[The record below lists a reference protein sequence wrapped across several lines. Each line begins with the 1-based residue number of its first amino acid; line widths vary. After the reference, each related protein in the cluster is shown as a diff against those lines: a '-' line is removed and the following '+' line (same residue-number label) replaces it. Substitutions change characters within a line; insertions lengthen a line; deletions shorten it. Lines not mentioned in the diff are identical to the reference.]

1 MSTAGMDEARIA
13 ASLQSLNAGRA
24 SPWQVVEGKLCKT
37 FRFPDFIAAFGFMS
51 RVALVAEALGHHP
64 DWRNVYNR
72 VTVELTTHDAGGI
85 TEKDFILA
93 GRIEALV

>member
-1 MSTAGMDEARIA
+1 MSTSRLDEAQVA
-13 ASLQSLNAGRA
+13 ARLQALNAGAA
-24 SPWQVVEGKLCKT
+24 SPWQVAEGKLCKT

-51 RVALVAEALGHHP
+51 RVALLAEALGHHP

-72 VTVELTTHDAGGI
+72 VMVELTTHDAGGI

-93 GRIEALV
+93 GKIEGVA